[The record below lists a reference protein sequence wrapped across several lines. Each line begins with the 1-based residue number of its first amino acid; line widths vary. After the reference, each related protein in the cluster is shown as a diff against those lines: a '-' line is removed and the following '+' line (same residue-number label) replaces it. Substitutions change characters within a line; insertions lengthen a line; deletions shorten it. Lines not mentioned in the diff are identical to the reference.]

1 MSSRSGADLLCDLL
15 HQAGVNV
22 IFGYPGG
29 AVLPI
34 YDALYNHAIAH
45 ILTRHEQGAI
55 HAAQGYA
62 RVSGRPGVVLVTSGP
77 GASNLI
83 TGIADAYMDSTPLI
97 VITGQVER
105 KKIGSDAFQEV
116 DTYGLTMPI
125 TKHNYQVRDVRD
137 LPQVIADAFYLATTG
152 RPGPVLIDLP
162 KDVSSSTISLENDAL
177 KVPSPRGYTLV
188 KEPEKQIMQ
197 MVADALKEAKR
208 PLLMTGGGVITACAS
223 ELLRSFVRETEI
235 PVVSTLM
242 GLGAVDALDGLYLGM
257 AGMHGTYAANKAIS
271 QCDLLLAIGV
281 RFSDRVIGKPG
292 AFAPHAKKIQ
302 IDLDRTEVGKN
313 VPIDIPVIA
322 DAFAALNSLNKH
334 AVKLDIASW
343 HEDLSL
349 WKTKWARPEPTNKL
363 HPVYVIEE
371 IARATKEDVV
381 IVTDVGQHQIFAAR
395 FYPHQT
401 PRHFVSSGGLGTM
414 GFGLPAAIGAQ
425 LAKQHGTII
434 LISGDGSFQ
443 MNLREL
449 QTIVDHRLPIK
460 MAIMN
465 NGYLGMVR
473 QWQEIFHDKRYAQS
487 KISSPDF
494 AKLAQAYGILG
505 LKAATPK
512 EATDVIK
519 QALAH
524 DGPVVMDFSVQDQVN
539 VYPMVPAGKSY
550 DDMILE

>member
-1 MSSRSGADLLCDLL
+1 MNSRSGADLLCDLL

-62 RVSGRPGVVLVTSGP
+62 RVSGRPGVVLATSGP

-97 VITGQVER
+97 IITGQVEQ

-116 DTYGLTMPI
+116 DTYGLSMPI
-125 TKHNYQVRDVRD
+125 TKHNYQVRDARD
-137 LPQVIADAFYLATTG
+137 LPQVIADAFYLASTG
-152 RPGPVLIDLP
+152 RPGPVLIDVP
-162 KDVSSSTISLENDAL
+162 KDVSSSIISLSNEAL
-177 KVPSPRGYTLV
+177 KAPCLRGYTLV
-188 KEPEKQIMQ
+188 KEPPEQIMQ
-197 MVADALKEAKR
+197 VVAGMLKEAKR
-208 PLLMTGGGVITACAS
+208 PLLMTGGGVITAGAS
-223 ELLRSFVRETEI
+223 DLLRSFVRETGI

-242 GLGAVDALDGLYLGM
+242 GLGAVNALDDLCLGM
-257 AGMHGTYAANKAIS
+257 AGMHGTYAANRAIS

-302 IDLDRTEVGKN
+302 IDLDRTEIGKN
-313 VPIDIPVIA
+313 VPIDVPVLA
-322 DAFAALNSLNKH
+322 DAFAALKRLNTD
-334 AVKLDIASW
+334 ASKLDIESW
-343 HEDLSL
+343 HQELSV

-363 HPVYVIEE
+363 HPVYVIEQLAKE
-371 IARATKEDVV
+371 AKEDAIV
-381 IVTDVGQHQIFAAR
+381 VTDVGQHQIFAAR

-425 LAKQHGTII
+425 LANQRGTII

-460 MAIMN
+460 IAIMN

-487 KISSPDF
+487 KITSPDF

-505 LKAATPK
+505 LKATTIG

-519 QALAH
+519 QALMH
-524 DGPVVMDFSVQDQVN
+524 DGPVVMDFSVHEQIN